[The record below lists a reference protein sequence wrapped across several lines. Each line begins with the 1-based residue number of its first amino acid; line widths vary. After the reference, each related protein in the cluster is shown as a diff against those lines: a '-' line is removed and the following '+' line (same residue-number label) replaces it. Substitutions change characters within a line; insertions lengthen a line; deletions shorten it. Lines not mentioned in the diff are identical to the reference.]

1 MGASGGSEGGR
12 PSSVMELHRRAP
24 LPAPTWCQGEV
35 VELEHPNPDAVIL
48 RLRVRDQPAFQ
59 PGQHYMIKLSA
70 PDGYSASRSYS
81 LASAPHQDL
90 LEFYVE
96 RLDDGEVS
104 PYLAEDVEVGDE
116 LMLRGP
122 IGGWFIWDGS
132 TTAVGI
138 GGGTG
143 VVPLVS
149 MLRSAT
155 HQGVPDRLSLVA
167 VARTFAEL
175 PYADELATAGATIAL
190 TREDARSGR
199 AAGRLL
205 SVDLETL
212 IRPEATY
219 YVCGSPGFAES
230 ASQLLTGLGVP
241 PGVIRVER
249 FGPSG

>member
-1 MGASGGSEGGR
+1 M
-12 PSSVMELHRRAP
+12 LHRGAP
-24 LPAPTWCQGEV
+24 LPTPTWCQGEV
-35 VELEHPNPDAVIL
+35 VEVEHPNPDAVIL
-48 RLRVRDQPAFQ
+48 RLRVRDQPAFV
-59 PGQHYMIKLSA
+59 PGQHYMIKLTA

-81 LASAPHQDL
+81 LASAPHQDV

-104 PYLAEDVEVGDE
+104 PYLAEDVEVGDRLE
-116 LMLRGP
+116 LRGP
-122 IGGWFIWDGS
+122 IGGWFVWDGS
-132 TTAVGI
+132 TAAVGV

-155 HQGVPDRLSLVA
+155 QPEARDRLSLVA

-205 SVDLETL
+205 GVDLETVV
-212 IRPEATY
+212 RPDTTY

>member
-1 MGASGGSEGGR
+1 M
-12 PSSVMELHRRAP
+12 
-24 LPAPTWCQGEV
+24 
-35 VELEHPNPDAVIL
+35 IL
-48 RLRVRDQPAFQ
+48 RLRVRDQPAFV
-59 PGQHYMIKLSA
+59 PGQHYMIKLTA

-81 LASAPHQDL
+81 LASAPHQDV

-104 PYLAEDVEVGDE
+104 PYLAEDVEVGDRLE
-116 LMLRGP
+116 LRGP
-122 IGGWFIWDGS
+122 IGGWFVWDGS

-155 HQGVPDRLSLVA
+155 QPETRDRLRLLA

-175 PYADELATAGATIAL
+175 PYADELATAGVTIAL

-205 SVDLETL
+205 DVDLEAL
-212 IRPEATY
+212 IRPDTTY

>member
-1 MGASGGSEGGR
+1 MGSAGR
-12 PSSVMELHRRAP
+12 
-24 LPAPTWCQGEV
+24 
-35 VELEHPNPDAVIL
+35 LEEDGPDAVIL
-48 RLRVRDQPAFQ
+48 RLRVRDQPAYV

-81 LASAPHQDL
+81 VASAPHEEL

-104 PYLAEDVEVGDE
+104 PYLAEDVEVGDR
-116 LMLRGP
+116 LQLRGP
-122 IGGWFIWDGS
+122 IGGWFVWDGA

-143 VVPLVS
+143 VIPLVS
-149 MLRSAT
+149 MLRSAS

-205 SVDLETL
+205 DVDLEAL
-212 IRPEATY
+212 VRPDTTY

-230 ASQLLTGLGVP
+230 ARQLLTGPGGP
-241 PGVIRVER
+241 PGVI
-249 FGPSG
+249 